1 MYGILIRESKGGGGK
16 NIGDYIQSI
25 AQRQF
30 IRDKETCYVEME
42 SLSDFKSD
50 QPVNV
55 IMNGWFTW
63 DCSKFLPPACI
74 NPLFVSFHLT
84 PTRERDF
91 FTPEIIEYLMKY
103 QPIGARD
110 TKTMKMMRAHGIESY
125 VSGCLTTTLGK
136 EYKQETPHT
145 GDVYIVDPYY
155 EIGGD
160 MSLPHIVRYTKMIWY
175 TFRHMKAA
183 WKLKDKLAQT
193 WSRHSII
200 RHISK
205 WFDKIVCAANFYHVY
220 SQRFNDEIL
229 FNAKYISAIVSSE
242 LPNEEKFAVADKML
256 RDYANA
262 RFVISSRLHVSLPC
276 LALGTKNVFI
286 VPSAKNEDKG
296 VLNFSSRIGGGESM
310 FNLFEYKNGKLIDKA
325 NPLPKKINLQN
336 CPSNP
341 SEYLKYA
348 AELEKT
354 VNSFVRNNP

>member
-1 MYGILIRESKGGGGK
+1 MYGILIRESKGRGGK

-30 IRDKETCYVEME
+30 IRDKETCYVDIEY
-42 SLSDFKSD
+42 LSDFKSD
-50 QPVNV
+50 QQVNV

-84 PTRERDF
+84 PIKEKDF
-91 FTPEIIEYLMKY
+91 FTKEITEYLKKY

-110 TKTMKMMRAHGIESY
+110 MKTTEMMRAHGIDSY
-125 VSGCLTTTLGK
+125 YSGCLTMTLGK
-136 EYKQETPHT
+136 EYMQDAASHT
-145 GDVYIVDPYY
+145 GDVYVVDPYY

-175 TFRHMKAA
+175 TIRHFKAA
-183 WKLKDKLAQT
+183 WKLKDKLVRT
-193 WSRHSII
+193 RHSII
-200 RHISK
+200 RHISD
-205 WFDKIVCAANFYHVY
+205 WVDKIVCAANFYHIY
-220 SQRFNDEIL
+220 SQRFSDEIL
-229 FNAKYISAIVSSE
+229 FNAKYISAVVSSE
-242 LPNEEKFAVADKML
+242 LPNEEKFAIADKML

-286 VPSAKNEDKG
+286 VPSVKNEDKG
-296 VLNFSSRIGGGESM
+296 VLNFSSRIGGCESM
-310 FNLFEYKNGKLIDKA
+310 FNLLEYKNGKLVDKA
-325 NPLPKKINLQN
+325 NPLPKKISLQN

-341 SEYLKYA
+341 DEYLKYA
-348 AELEKT
+348 AELEKI
-354 VNSFVRNNP
+354 VNNFVRNNP